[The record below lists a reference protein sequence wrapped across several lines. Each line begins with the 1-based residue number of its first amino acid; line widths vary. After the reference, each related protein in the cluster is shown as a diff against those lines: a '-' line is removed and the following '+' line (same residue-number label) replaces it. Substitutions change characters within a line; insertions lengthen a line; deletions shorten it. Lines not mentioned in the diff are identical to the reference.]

1 MAYQIQGDVI
11 INDTRDLIGINT
23 AGIDAALFVGD
34 QIQLDAGSGIVT
46 AVEYRGDGSQLTGII
61 TAGGGGGT
69 VIDLNVTGIATIGD
83 LNVTGV
89 ATFNGNID
97 LNNNDILNG

>member
-46 AVEYRGDGSQLTGII
+46 AV
-61 TAGGGGGT
+61 
-69 VIDLNVTGIATIGD
+69 
-83 LNVTGV
+83 
-89 ATFNGNID
+89 
-97 LNNNDILNG
+97 